1 MSPYLDKD
9 ENIINEDYIIMR
21 IIISSKVKEW
31 QQANQE
37 EVVTLPTIIPKTI
50 EAKPKEPRKELTQF
64 ALQAPA
70 KFMEYETKNGA
81 GSNLFLHSMIVK
93 WEAKETAVAEK

>member
-37 EVVTLPTIIPKTI
+37 EVVT
-50 EAKPKEPRKELTQF
+50 
-64 ALQAPA
+64 
-70 KFMEYETKNGA
+70 
-81 GSNLFLHSMIVK
+81 
-93 WEAKETAVAEK
+93 